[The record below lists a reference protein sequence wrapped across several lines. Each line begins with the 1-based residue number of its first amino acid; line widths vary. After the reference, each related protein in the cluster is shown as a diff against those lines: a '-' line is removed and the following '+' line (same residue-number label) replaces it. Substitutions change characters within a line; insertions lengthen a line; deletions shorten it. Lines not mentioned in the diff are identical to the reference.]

1 MANGRRRRAGQRSG
15 GVEAEAESGAAV
27 RGLEVV
33 CTAGTMVSAG
43 PGHLGA
49 GTGTGVCGATAE
61 REVAGGS

>member
-1 MANGRRRRAGQRSG
+1 MANGRRRRRAGQRSG

-49 GTGTGVCGATAE
+49 GTGVCGATAE
-61 REVAGGS
+61 REAAGGI